1 MSADF
6 FFKKFVVRALLCCFV
21 LFICG
26 ICFLTAYF
34 QSVKKVFVSF
44 RYYYLVCEDAY
55 TEAGAIAV
63 YNEGGASYFLEDGK
77 NEWLALAV
85 YTNAS
90 EAQSILENLSQ
101 QQKDVVVVEKGV
113 EALYFKG
120 SKQKT
125 LSETYVDG
133 LKTFDGYIRVLEECI
148 YRLDDGLSQ
157 EKARGILLLITR
169 QLKHCGDSY
178 AHNFPALSKACMQAR
193 ERLEDICSSV
203 IMAKDL
209 RYLVCEMAEEN
220 IARAKEFVL

>member
-77 NEWLALAV
+77 NEWLALSV
-85 YTNAS
+85 YTNRDDV
-90 EAQSILENLSQ
+90 QRVIQMLSKQ
-101 QQKDVVVVEKGV
+101 EKKVNMIEKEVDV
-113 EALYFKG
+113 LYFKG
-120 SKQKT
+120 AREKAFVDA
-125 LSETYVDG
+125 YVKG
-133 LKTFDGYIRVLEECI
+133 LKIFDGYIRVLEECI